1 MPGGALGTAGLL
13 VPGAP
18 APVAEAPGARVLA
31 AQEAG
36 KLVDPEGAANV
47 WRGLIHGHWTI
58 IDHCD
63 REGRRFLL
71 AVEGPCKAGQSSSL
85 TPREARILARIALR
99 QSLKLVSY
107 ELGVSH
113 STASGLLQ
121 SALRKLRL
129 SSVAEAVRLF
139 SSPAHARAEPFD
151 P

>member
-1 MPGGALGTAGLL
+1 
-13 VPGAP
+13 
-18 APVAEAPGARVLA
+18 VLA

-36 KLVDPEGAANV
+36 KVVDLEGAVNV

-58 IDHCD
+58 VDHCE

-71 AVEGPCKAGQSSSL
+71 AVEGPRKPGQASSL
-85 TPREARILARIALR
+85 TPREAQILARIALR

-113 STASGLLQ
+113 STASALLQ

-129 SSVAEAVRLF
+129 GSVAEAVRVF
-139 SSPAHARAEPFD
+139 STGRAPQ
-151 P
+151 

>member
-1 MPGGALGTAGLL
+1 MPGGKAGSL
-13 VPGAP
+13 VPDAT
-18 APVAEAPGARVLA
+18 APVVESHGARVLA
-31 AQEAG
+31 AQETG
-36 KLVDPEGAANV
+36 KVVDPEGAANV

-58 IDHCD
+58 VDHCD
-63 REGRRFLL
+63 REGRRYLL
-71 AVEGPCKAGQSSSL
+71 AVEGPCKSGQSSSL
-85 TPREARILARIALR
+85 TPREVRILARIALR

-129 SSVAEAVRLF
+129 GSVAEAVRVF
-139 SSPAHARAEPFD
+139 SAPAHARAEPFV